1 MSIVANVALK
11 LLKVDSAKGN
21 VRSFLNGVENN
32 MNNARTTLIRTRAN
46 RRAQGL
52 RCRGRVRPRRPGLSK
67 VVDVVFNANGA
78 AGQLALAN
86 FGPIELKLG
95 CKRSVEAELARTR
108 AICG

>member
-1 MSIVANVALK
+1 MVR
-11 LLKVDSAKGN
+11 DGGN
-21 VRSFLNGVENN
+21 DLENN
-32 MNNARTTLIRTRAN
+32 MDNARTTLVRTRAN
-46 RRAQGL
+46 RRAWSL
-52 RCRGRVRPRRPGLSK
+52 TCRGRVSPRRPGLSK

-95 CKRSVEAELARTR
+95 CKRSVKAELARTR